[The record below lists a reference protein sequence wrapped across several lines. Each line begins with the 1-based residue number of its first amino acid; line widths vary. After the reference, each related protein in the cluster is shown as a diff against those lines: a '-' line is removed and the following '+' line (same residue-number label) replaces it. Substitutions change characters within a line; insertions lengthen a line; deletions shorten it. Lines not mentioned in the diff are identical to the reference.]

1 MAFAYEDICK
11 DIFASVCKQGEIP
24 FVPSHIGSYW
34 LNDYDGDT
42 EIDVMAID
50 NQNKRIFAGEC
61 KYHVKPVDA
70 PVYFSLKEK
79 VDGVAE
85 IRKAYPGYDVIFG
98 LFSKSGFT
106 QRMLDIA
113 KENTSIFLINEEH
126 LV

>member
-1 MAFAYEDICK
+1 M
-11 DIFASVCKQGEIP
+11 
-24 FVPSHIGSYW
+24 
-34 LNDYDGDT
+34 NDYAGDT

-79 VDGVAE
+79 VDGAAE

-113 KENTSIFLINEEH
+113 KENASIVLINEEH

>member
-1 MAFAYEDICK
+1 
-11 DIFASVCKQGEIP
+11 
-24 FVPSHIGSYW
+24 
-34 LNDYDGDT
+34 
-42 EIDVMAID
+42 MAID

-79 VDGVAE
+79 VDGAAE
-85 IRKAYPGYDVIFG
+85 IRKTYPGYDVIFG

-106 QRMLDIA
+106 QRMIDIT
-113 KENTSIFLINEEH
+113 KENTSIVLINEEH